1 MKVAF
6 DSRPVSDLEG
16 VGHYCRCLLEALG
29 ETAAPGDEL
38 VHGRRPSALA
48 RSSVADVFH
57 SPWIDGAM
65 LHSPCPMVV
74 SIHDLAALQ
83 RRSERLRCG
92 GLHLRMRRLALV
104 RAAHV
109 IVPDEQVAD
118 EAIAELGLERE
129 RVVVIPE
136 GSDASGAR
144 PGWSWHD
151 AARATWGVYAR
162 ARATARTV
170 SRLPGAG
177 LGAPGSV
184 LRPQ

>member
-16 VGHYCRCLLEALG
+16 VGHYCRCLLEALS

-38 VHGRRPSALA
+38 VHARRSSALA
-48 RSSVADVFH
+48 RSSAADVFH
-57 SPWIDGAM
+57 SPWVEGAM

-74 SIHDLAALQ
+74 TIHDLDALQ
-83 RRSERLRCG
+83 RRSEHLRCG

-109 IVPDEQVAD
+109 IVPDEQVAG
-118 EAIAELGLERE
+118 EAVVELGLERE
-129 RVVVIPE
+129 RVVVIPG
-136 GSDASGAR
+136 GSDASAR

-170 SRLPGAG
+170 SRLPGAR
-177 LGAPGSV
+177 LSTPGSV